1 MLGFVIR
8 RLLVSILVLIASS
21 VLVFTLVA
29 NSSDPL
35 GDLLGRRP
43 LPTKATILE
52 RRKEL
57 HLVQA
62 SCQPQT
68 GLHCAGNSVLTRYR
82 IWATGFLHGDF
93 GKSTARNDSVGHE
106 LWKRLV
112 VTLRMVIL
120 ASLLAIMLAIVVG
133 VVSAV
138 RQYSWVDNTATF
150 FGFLFLST
158 PVFWLAALLKIYAG
172 IRINNLLG
180 HRWIYTIGEQSS
192 NLSGSLVHRWGDY
205 LGHLVLPTIALTLIT
220 YAAWSRYQRAA
231 MLDVLNSDYVR
242 LARAKGVPRGKVMVK
257 HALRNALIPLTTVVA
272 IDFGTLFGG
281 AIVTESVFN
290 WQGMGRFLID
300 GINNSD
306 VNVVLAWLM
315 VSAVIIVLFNLLA
328 DVLYA
333 YLDPRIRFG

>member
-21 VLVFTLVA
+21 VLVFALVA

-35 GDLLGRRP
+35 GDLMGRRP
-43 LPTKATILE
+43 PPTSATILA
-52 RRKEL
+52 RKVQL
-57 HLVQA
+57 HLVN
-62 SCQPQT
+62 SKCQPST
-68 GLHCAGNSVLTRYR
+68 GKNCQANSVLTRYR
-82 IWATGFLHGDF
+82 IWASGAIHGDF
-93 GKSTARNDSVGHE
+93 GKSITRNDDVGHE
-106 LWKRLV
+106 LWKRLL

-120 ASLLAIMLAIVVG
+120 AALLSILLAVVVG
-133 VVSAV
+133 VISAV
-138 RQYSWVDNTATF
+138 RQYSWIDNTATF

-158 PVFWLAALLKIYAG
+158 PVFWLAALLKIYGG
-172 IRINNLLG
+172 IRLNNFFG

-192 NLSGSLVHRWGDY
+192 NLSGSLAHRWGDI
-205 LGHLVLPTIALTLIT
+205 LGHLVLPTIALTAIT

-242 LARAKGVPRGKVMVK
+242 LARAKGVPQAKVMVK

-272 IDFGTLFGG
+272 IDFGALFGG
-281 AIVTESVFN
+281 AVITETVFN
-290 WQGMGRFLID
+290 WQGMGKFLID
-300 GINNSD
+300 GVNNSD

-315 VSAVIIVLFNLLA
+315 VSAVIIVLFNLMA

-333 YLDPRIRFG
+333 FLDPRIRFA